1 MKFELLTLKASL
13 TTQKLFLTFP
23 LKSRTFAVVLVTSGQ
38 KSEVRSY
45 YSLFTIRCSL
55 FTIHCSLFTIHLL
68 CGKQKYF
75 TKVPFRG

>member
-23 LKSRTFAVVLVTSGQ
+23 LKYCTFALVLVTSGQ
-38 KSEVRSY
+38 KSVVRSY
-45 YSLFTIRCSL
+45 YSLFTV
-55 FTIHCSLFTIHLL
+55 HLL

>member
-23 LKSRTFAVVLVTSGQ
+23 LKYRTFALVLVTRGQ
-38 KSEVRSY
+38 RSEASSY
-45 YSLFTIRCSL
+45 YSLFTV
-55 FTIHCSLFTIHLL
+55 HCSLFTYLL